1 MSRMVRASSVDIIMQ
16 SKEYTSKMD
25 EIMRSLYIGA
35 YVIVKHQDA
44 ENSRDTVDRT
54 GEISYIHSNK
64 TYFNVKFDDT
74 GVEESYYP
82 SDVLKGIVRMEI
94 WMAKEV
100 TITKEGMIRTGEYVN
115 KLRKAQQDGIVDN
128 IPTATDIL
136 VELIKNAKATTE
148 GIVSVYGIT
157 FIEGQDYELY
167 EVKPN
172 KNIKN
177 NVGNKIW

>member
-1 MSRMVRASSVDIIMQ
+1 
-16 SKEYTSKMD
+16 
-25 EIMRSLYIGA
+25 
-35 YVIVKHQDA
+35 
-44 ENSRDTVDRT
+44 
-54 GEISYIHSNK
+54 
-64 TYFNVKFDDT
+64 
-74 GVEESYYP
+74 
-82 SDVLKGIVRMEI
+82 
-94 WMAKEV
+94 MAKV
-100 TITKEGMIRTGEYVN
+100 TITEEGMIRTGEYIN

-136 VELIKNAKATTE
+136 AELIKNAKATTE

-177 NVGNKIW
+177 NVMLGIKIGSNHSQFFL